1 MNIHEFQAKELFVE
15 YNIPTTNGLVVRSLS
30 EIPIALE
37 RFPEKSVI
45 KAQIHAGGRGKGT
58 IVGTDLPG
66 VYLARSAEDTARYI
80 QQTLGGVLVTN
91 QTGSQGKRIY
101 ALYLCDVV
109 EVEHEYYLS
118 VQLDRSTA
126 KPMVTVSRSGGVE
139 IEANAKNLYSIFID
153 PESGIHAFQIRAL
166 ARALG
171 LERRI
176 VPNFIELVSNL
187 YRLFC
192 DKDATLIEI
201 NPLGLTL
208 EGGLIALDAKVIL
221 DDNALYRHPELEA
234 LRDAAEDDPLEDRA
248 SRFSMNYVAA
258 EGDIACIVNGA
269 GLAMAT
275 MDMIAFYGG
284 KAANFLDLGSRA
296 DPIQVREALRIVQE
310 NPNTRGIFVN
320 VFGGIAQCDVVAE
333 GILEQCPQTMPV
345 VVRLQG
351 ASAERGQQLLRERA
365 PSVVLENDLERSV
378 QMIVSKV
385 RER

>member
-15 YNIPTTNGLVVRSLS
+15 YNIPTTEGLVIRSLS

-37 RFPEKSVI
+37 RFPEKAVI

-58 IVGTDLPG
+58 IVGTNLPG

-80 QQTLGGVLVTN
+80 QQTLGGILVTN
-91 QTGSQGKRIY
+91 QTGSQGKRIR

-118 VQLDRSTA
+118 VQIDRNTA
-126 KPMVTVSRSGGVE
+126 KPMITVSRSGGVE
-139 IEANAKNLYSIFID
+139 IEVNAGNLNSISVD
-153 PESGIHAFQIRAL
+153 LESNIHTFQIRAL
-166 ARALG
+166 ARALE
-171 LERRI
+171 LERRM
-176 VPNFIELVSNL
+176 VPSFIELVSNL
-187 YRLFC
+187 CRLFHE
-192 DKDATLIEI
+192 KDATLIEI
-201 NPLGLTL
+201 NPLSLTS
-208 EGGLIALDAKVIL
+208 EGALIALDAKVIL

-234 LRDAAEDDPLEDRA
+234 LRDMAEDDPLEECA
-248 SRFSMNYVAA
+248 SRFGMNYVAA
-258 EGDIACIVNGA
+258 EGDIACVVNGA

-275 MDMIAFYGG
+275 MDMITFYGG

-320 VFGGIAQCDVVAE
+320 IFGGIAQCDVIAE

-351 ASAERGQQLLRERA
+351 ASAERGQQLLREGT
-365 PSVVLENDLERSV
+365 PSVILENDLDQAV
-378 QMIVSKV
+378 KTIVSKV
-385 RER
+385 KER